1 MKTNIQPLKFILIG
15 VAGFIAPRHLKAI
28 KDVNGELIAALDKSD
43 SVGILDSYFPDAKF
57 FTDFEKFDSYINSI
71 KNSGVTVDYLS
82 ICTPNY
88 LHSSHIQYGLR
99 LGVDVIC
106 EKPLVLTLNDLD
118 ELEKWESITNKKVNT
133 ILQLR
138 HHEKI
143 IYLKEKIENSKRLD
157 WNVSL
162 TYITSRGDWYLNSW
176 KNEISK
182 SGGVSTNIGIHF
194 FDMLSWIFGKP
205 SESIIK
211 IKEEKKASGKLILE
225 KAIVNWFLSIDS
237 NDLPNSI
244 DKNKKTFR
252 SILIDGEELEFSEGF
267 TELHSISYKNIIE
280 DKGFGLKHA
289 RESIYIAE
297 NIRNSNITP

>member
-1 MKTNIQPLKFILIG
+1 MKTNIQLLKFILIG
-15 VAGFIAPRHLKAI
+15 VAGLIAPRHLKAI

-118 ELEKWESITNKKVNT
+118 ELEKWESITNKKVYT

-143 IYLKEKIENSKRLD
+143 ISLKEKIENSKRLD

-205 SESIIK
+205 SESFIK
-211 IKEEKKASGKLILE
+211 LKEEKKASGKLILE

-237 NDLPNSI
+237 NDLPKSL

-252 SILIDGEELEFSEGF
+252 SILIDDEELEFSEGF

-280 DKGFGLKHA
+280 NNGFGLKEA
-289 RESIYIAE
+289 KNSIVISE